1 MGEGPRFH
9 ISQKG
14 YVVIDT
20 PIRVDSNS
28 KNADWIKMDAVDIG
42 LDTKEKFLAWLLK
55 KGLTLK
61 FYKTTKEW
69 KNLVKAYPYAK
80 EL

>member
-28 KNADWIKMDAVDIG
+28 KNADWIKMDAVDAG
-42 LDTKEKFLAWLLK
+42 CDTKEKFLAWLLK

-61 FYKTTKEW
+61 FYKTTEEW
-69 KNLVKAYPYAK
+69 KNLVKAYTYAK